1 MLLPIKSQYIEILS
15 KSTSLYTKDLA
26 KLFAISYS
34 HNDLL
39 SNLQLSSSPAGKYFA
54 FAVKSDEGEKY
65 GLAFITTIDE
75 YQIAFVWLP
84 SYGENTEQL
93 DFGSLLSEYSLN
105 TIILIAD
112 ENYSIGQ
119 DVVGNWFPGGHISY
133 THGYAEKNIRYTDKA
148 DVAQTKESFPPNIGS
163 ILTNKFHYFNLSTSY
178 APLSGVAGVGVLEL
192 SSPSYTL
199 YSISNDWESIRN
211 FLMTRSALHTYK
223 IFHKYPF
230 NYPSETPIERVNI
243 YTHSTI
249 KWVFEPMKAGVQ
261 VAPGGS

>member
-1 MLLPIKSQYIEILS
+1 MLLPIKSQYIELLS

-39 SNLQLSSSPAGKYFA
+39 SNLQLSSSPPGRYFA
-54 FAVKSDEGEKY
+54 FAVKSENNEKY
-65 GLAFITTIDE
+65 GLVFITTIDE
-75 YQIAFVWLP
+75 YEVAFVWLP
-84 SYGENTEQL
+84 AYGADMEQL

-105 TIILIAD
+105 TIILIAED
-112 ENYSIGQ
+112 NYTIGQ
-119 DVVGNWFPGGHISY
+119 DVVGNWFPAGHISY
-133 THGYAEKNIRYTDKA
+133 THGYAENNIRYTDKA
-148 DVAQTKESFPPNIGS
+148 DRAQISSSFAPNIGS
-163 ILTNKFHYFNLSTSY
+163 ILSSRFHYFNLSNSF

-199 YSISNDWESIRN
+199 YSISNDWESIHN

-230 NYPSETPIERVNI
+230 NYPSETPIERLNI

-249 KWVFEPMKAGVQ
+249 KWVFEPMKASVQ
-261 VAPGGS
+261 VAQGGS